1 MIKVDKIDAVLD
13 ELADFLNQKEAEK
26 ADIIAEEQLA
36 QAFQNVLE
44 ERRAELIGPIT
55 LKQ

>member
-1 MIKVDKIDAVLD
+1 MARDKSLAVDKIDTILD

-36 QAFQNVLE
+36 QAFQKKD
-44 ERRAELIGPIT
+44 ELN
-55 LKQ
+55 